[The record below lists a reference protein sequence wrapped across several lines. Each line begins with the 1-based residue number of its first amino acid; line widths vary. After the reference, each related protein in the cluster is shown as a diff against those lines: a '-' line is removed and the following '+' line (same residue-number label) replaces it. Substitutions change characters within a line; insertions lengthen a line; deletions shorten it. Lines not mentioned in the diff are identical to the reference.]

1 MKVCATE
8 PCSELLRF
16 LPSAGFKSGT
26 AESTGQSL
34 TLKVPIPTAADD
46 IYNYLIIIFQRK
58 LDLIFHV
65 NPLLG
70 RGFT

>member
-8 PCSELLRF
+8 PCLELLRF
-16 LPSAGFKSGT
+16 LPPAGFQTGIKL
-26 AESTGQSL
+26 TGQSL
-34 TLKVPIPTAADD
+34 TLKVPITTAADD
-46 IYNYLIIIFQRK
+46 IYKYLFIIFQRK